1 MAHTGITKVVFIETL
16 RPNLIGF
23 LPILL
28 VWPTVWLSG
37 LPIIGSFNSAA
48 AASGF
53 TATIV
58 AIRSFGNI
66 RIVIDSRSL
75 AVGSLEIP
83 LSSVAKAEAISP
95 VEKRDQMG
103 PKLNANARVFYKAG
117 CKGLVRIELRSE
129 RWPYLLVSTN
139 RASELVSALKI

>member
-1 MAHTGITKVVFIETL
+1 MAHSGIKKAVFSETL
-16 RPNLIGF
+16 RSNLIGY

-37 LPIIGSFNSAA
+37 LPIIGSSNSAA
-48 AASGF
+48 AASAI
-53 TATIV
+53 TAMIV
-58 AIRSFGNI
+58 AIRSFGNR
-66 RIVIDSRSL
+66 RIVVDSRSL

-95 VEKRDQMG
+95 TEKRDQMG

-117 CKGLVRIELRSE
+117 SKGLVRIELQSE
-129 RWPYLLVSTN
+129 KWPYLLVSTN
-139 RASELVSALKI
+139 RASELVSALKS